1 MNKVDELPIGWRTDE
16 LFSENCEYI
25 VPMYQRD
32 FAWGEKEIKTLLT
45 DIELFNAPEY
55 YLGSLVVSKT
65 STENGKD
72 CFEVIDGQQRL
83 TALFMMLSIVDSFN
97 KKNSGKSDFNLR
109 VDAPIRYECR
119 ARTERFFKKIKGIPF
134 VKFIKEGWD
143 QENKAG
149 GIGVGAIERAF
160 NEIKKYFK
168 INPKSEQISQ
178 ECIDKIK
185 SFNERLRKVKIL
197 RVEVPK
203 GTNLNQYYERMNTRS
218 EQLEQ
223 IDILKSKLMGQ
234 IEAKQGREFFSKIWN
249 ACADM
254 DHYVQMGF
262 IKETRERIF
271 GQEWDKLNV
280 EELENELN
288 NPSGEG
294 KSENNSDI
302 ESIDEIISKE
312 MKNTVD
318 PKVNAVVDDSRFDS
332 IISFPVF
339 LIHAYK
345 VYVKHHVKYSN
356 ETVSEMNPKDLDEAK
371 LVDIFKLSTWNEDSS
386 KGFIKTLLCLRF
398 LFDKF
403 FIKRDFS
410 DRPSKISDEGRWS
423 LLSLHSID
431 DGMQQSYVNTRDG
444 EDKISD
450 DDAKNKRCL
459 MIQACLRVSYTAP
472 RSMHWITCL
481 LDEIYTR
488 YLNAGYN
495 LSSILIDN
503 VTKCCERIAAKAV
516 KNDFLDC
523 QFKKP
528 DGSFS
533 RYCMGVWTPHLVFHF
548 LDYLL
553 WSHPQSELKD
563 TEFDFKFRN
572 SVEHWHPQ
580 NLDIHFVGKWNE
592 KELEDGL
599 DGFGNLGI
607 VTTSANSKLSNLAP
621 STKAT
626 DRKDII
632 EQGSLKLRLMRDI
645 TMKNGWTYQESKK
658 HQDKMIRLLSESCEK
673 ILSVSDH

>member
-1 MNKVDELPIGWRTDE
+1 MSKVDRLPVGWRTRE
-16 LFSENCEYI
+16 LFSENFEYI

-65 STENGKD
+65 SSENGKD

-83 TALFMMLSIVDSFN
+83 TALFMTLSIVDSFN

-109 VDAPIRYECR
+109 GDAPIRYECR
-119 ARTERFFKKIKGIPF
+119 DRTERFFKKIKEIPF
-134 VKFIKEGWD
+134 AEFIKDDWD
-143 QENKAG
+143 LENKDHE
-149 GIGVGAIERAF
+149 IEVGAIENAF

-168 INPKSEQISQ
+168 INPESERVSQ
-178 ECIDKIK
+178 ECIDKII
-185 SFNERLRKVKIL
+185 SFNKRLQKVKIL
-197 RVEVPK
+197 RVEVPE
-203 GTNLNQYYERMNTRS
+203 GTNLNRYYERMNTRS

-223 IDILKSKLMGQ
+223 SDILKSKLMGQ

-280 EELENELN
+280 EKLENELN
-288 NPSGEG
+288 NPSGAG

-302 ESIDEIISKE
+302 VSIDEIISKE

-318 PKVNAVVDDSRFDS
+318 AKVNVVDDSRFES

-345 VYVKHHVKYSN
+345 VYVKHHVKCSD
-356 ETVSEMNPKDLDEAK
+356 ETVSEMDPKDLNEAK
-371 LVDIFKLSTWNEDSS
+371 LVDIFKLSAWNEDSA
-386 KGFIKTLLCLRF
+386 KGFIKTLICLRF

-410 DRPSKISDEGRWS
+410 DKPSKISDEGSWS

-431 DGMQQSYVNTRDG
+431 DGKHQSYVNTRDG
-444 EDKISD
+444 EDKNSD

-488 YLNAGYN
+488 YLTAGYN
-495 LSSILIDN
+495 LSAILIDN

-523 QFKKP
+523 RFKKP

-533 RYCMGVWTPHLVFHF
+533 QYRMGVWTPHLVFHF

-553 WSHPQSELKD
+553 WSNPQSELKD

-580 NLDIHFVGKWNE
+580 NFDIHFVGKWNE

-645 TMKNGWTYQESKK
+645 TIKNGWTYQESKK
-658 HQDKMIRLLSESCEK
+658 HQDEMIRLLSESCEK
-673 ILSVSDH
+673 ILSVSVH

>member
-1 MNKVDELPIGWRTDE
+1 MSKVDKLPVGWRTRE
-16 LFSENCEYI
+16 LFSENFEYI

-32 FAWGEKEIKTLLT
+32 FAWGENEIKTLLT
-45 DIELFNAPEY
+45 DIALFNAPEY

-65 STENGKD
+65 SSENGKD

-83 TALFMMLSIVDSFN
+83 TALFMTLSIVDSFN

-109 VDAPIRYECR
+109 GDAPIRYECR
-119 ARTERFFKKIKGIPF
+119 DRTERFFKKIKEIPF
-134 VKFIKEGWD
+134 AEFIKDDWD
-143 QENKAG
+143 LENKDHE
-149 GIGVGAIERAF
+149 IEVGAIENAF

-168 INPKSEQISQ
+168 INPESERVSQ
-178 ECIDKIK
+178 ECIDKII
-185 SFNERLRKVKIL
+185 SFNKRLQKVKIL
-197 RVEVPK
+197 RVEVPE

-223 IDILKSKLMGQ
+223 SDILKSKLMGQ

-280 EELENELN
+280 EKLENELN
-288 NPSGEG
+288 NPSGAG

-302 ESIDEIISKE
+302 VSIDEIISKE

-318 PKVNAVVDDSRFDS
+318 AKVNVVDDSRFES

-345 VYVKHHVKYSN
+345 VYVKHHVKCSD
-356 ETVSEMNPKDLDEAK
+356 ETVSEMDPKDLNEAK
-371 LVDIFKLSTWNEDSS
+371 LVDIFKLSTWNEDSA
-386 KGFIKTLLCLRF
+386 KGFIKTLICLRF

-410 DRPSKISDEGRWS
+410 DKPSKISDEGSWS

-431 DGMQQSYVNTRDG
+431 DGKHQSYVNTRDG
-444 EDKISD
+444 EDKNSD

-488 YLNAGYN
+488 YLTAGYN
-495 LSSILIDN
+495 LSAILIDN

-523 QFKKP
+523 RFKKP

-533 RYCMGVWTPHLVFHF
+533 QYRMGVWTPHLVFHF

-553 WSHPQSELKD
+553 WSNPQSELKD
-563 TEFDFKFRN
+563 NEFDFKFRN

-580 NLDIHFVGKWNE
+580 NFDIHFVGKWNE

-645 TMKNGWTYQESKK
+645 TIKNGWTYQESKK
-658 HQDKMIRLLSESCEK
+658 HQDEMIRLLSEYCEK
-673 ILSVSDH
+673 ILSVSVH

>member
-1 MNKVDELPIGWRTDE
+1 MSKVDKLPVGWRTRE
-16 LFSENCEYI
+16 LFSENFEYI

-32 FAWGEKEIKTLLT
+32 FAWGENEIKTLLT

-65 STENGKD
+65 SSENGKD

-83 TALFMMLSIVDSFN
+83 TALFMTLSIVDSFN

-109 VDAPIRYECR
+109 GDAPIRYECR
-119 ARTERFFKKIKGIPF
+119 DRTERFFKKIKEIPF
-134 VKFIKEGWD
+134 AEFIKDDWD
-143 QENKAG
+143 LENKDHE
-149 GIGVGAIERAF
+149 IEVGAIENAF

-168 INPKSEQISQ
+168 INPESERVSQ
-178 ECIDKIK
+178 ECIDKII
-185 SFNERLRKVKIL
+185 SFNKRLQKVKIL
-197 RVEVPK
+197 RVEVPE

-218 EQLEQ
+218 DQLEQ
-223 IDILKSKLMGQ
+223 SDILKSKLMGQ

-280 EELENELN
+280 EKLENELN
-288 NPSGEG
+288 NPSGAG

-302 ESIDEIISKE
+302 VSIDEIISKE

-318 PKVNAVVDDSRFDS
+318 AKVNVVDDSRFES

-345 VYVKHHVKYSN
+345 VYVKHHVKCSD
-356 ETVSEMNPKDLDEAK
+356 ETVSEMDPKDLNEAK
-371 LVDIFKLSTWNEDSS
+371 LVDIFKLSTWNEDSA
-386 KGFIKTLLCLRF
+386 KGFIKTLICLRF

-410 DRPSKISDEGRWS
+410 DKPSKISDEGSWS

-431 DGMQQSYVNTRDG
+431 DGKHQSYVNTRDG
-444 EDKISD
+444 EDKNSD

-488 YLNAGYN
+488 YLTAGYN
-495 LSSILIDN
+495 LSAILIDN

-523 QFKKP
+523 RFKKP

-533 RYCMGVWTPHLVFHF
+533 QYRMGVWTPHLVFHF

-553 WSHPQSELKD
+553 WSNPQSELKD
-563 TEFDFKFRN
+563 NEFDFKFRN

-580 NLDIHFVGKWNE
+580 NFDIHFVGKWNE

-645 TMKNGWTYQESKK
+645 TIKNGWTYQESKK
-658 HQDKMIRLLSESCEK
+658 HQDEMIRLLSESCEK
-673 ILSVSDH
+673 ILSVSVH

>member
-1 MNKVDELPIGWRTDE
+1 MSKVDKLPVGWRTRE
-16 LFSENCEYI
+16 LFSENFEYI

-32 FAWGEKEIKTLLT
+32 FAWGENEIKTLLT

-65 STENGKD
+65 SSENGKD

-83 TALFMMLSIVDSFN
+83 TALFMTLSIVDSFN

-109 VDAPIRYECR
+109 GDAPIRYECR
-119 ARTERFFKKIKGIPF
+119 DRTERFFKKIKEIPF
-134 VKFIKEGWD
+134 AEFIKDDWD
-143 QENKAG
+143 LENKDHE
-149 GIGVGAIERAF
+149 IEVGAIENAF

-168 INPKSEQISQ
+168 INPESERVSQ
-178 ECIDKIK
+178 ECIDKII
-185 SFNERLRKVKIL
+185 SFNKRLQKVKIL
-197 RVEVPK
+197 RVEVPE
-203 GTNLNQYYERMNTRS
+203 GTNLNQCYERMNSRS

-223 IDILKSKLMGQ
+223 SDILKSKLMGQ

-280 EELENELN
+280 EKLENELN
-288 NPSGEG
+288 NPSGAG

-302 ESIDEIISKE
+302 VSIDEIISKE

-318 PKVNAVVDDSRFDS
+318 AKVNVVDDSRFES

-345 VYVKHHVKYSN
+345 VYVKHHVKCSD
-356 ETVSEMNPKDLDEAK
+356 ETVSEMDPKDLNEAK
-371 LVDIFKLSTWNEDSS
+371 LVDIFKLSTWNEDSA
-386 KGFIKTLLCLRF
+386 KGFIKTLICLRF

-410 DRPSKISDEGRWS
+410 DKPSKISDEGSWS

-431 DGMQQSYVNTRDG
+431 DGKHQSYVNTRDG
-444 EDKISD
+444 EDKNSD

-488 YLNAGYN
+488 YLTAGYN
-495 LSSILIDN
+495 LSAILIDN

-523 QFKKP
+523 RFKKP

-533 RYCMGVWTPHLVFHF
+533 QYRMGVWTPHLVFHF

-553 WSHPQSELKD
+553 WSNPQSELKD
-563 TEFDFKFRN
+563 NEFDFKFRN

-580 NLDIHFVGKWNE
+580 NFDIHFVGKWNE

-645 TMKNGWTYQESKK
+645 TIKNGWTYQESKK
-658 HQDKMIRLLSESCEK
+658 HQDEMIRLLSESCEK
-673 ILSVSDH
+673 ILSVSVH

>member
-1 MNKVDELPIGWRTDE
+1 MSKVDKLPVGWSTRE
-16 LFSENCEYI
+16 LFSENFEYI

-32 FAWGEKEIKTLLT
+32 FAWGENEIKTLLT

-65 STENGKD
+65 SSENGKD

-83 TALFMMLSIVDSFN
+83 TALFMTLSIVDSFN

-109 VDAPIRYECR
+109 GDAPIRYECR
-119 ARTERFFKKIKGIPF
+119 DRTERFFKKIKEIPF
-134 VKFIKEGWD
+134 AEFIKDDWD
-143 QENKAG
+143 LENKDHE
-149 GIGVGAIERAF
+149 IEVGAIENAF

-168 INPKSEQISQ
+168 INPESERVSQ
-178 ECIDKIK
+178 ECIDKII
-185 SFNERLRKVKIL
+185 SFNKRLQKVKIL
-197 RVEVPK
+197 RVEVPE

-223 IDILKSKLMGQ
+223 SDILKSKLMGQ

-280 EELENELN
+280 EKLENELN
-288 NPSGEG
+288 NPSGAG

-302 ESIDEIISKE
+302 VSIDEIISKE

-318 PKVNAVVDDSRFDS
+318 AKVNVVDDSRFES

-345 VYVKHHVKYSN
+345 VYVKHHVKCSD
-356 ETVSEMNPKDLDEAK
+356 ETVSEMDPKDLNEAK
-371 LVDIFKLSTWNEDSS
+371 LVDIFKLSTWNEDSA
-386 KGFIKTLLCLRF
+386 KGFIKTLICLRF

-410 DRPSKISDEGRWS
+410 DKPSKISDEGSWS

-431 DGMQQSYVNTRDG
+431 DGKHQSYVNTRDG
-444 EDKISD
+444 EDKNSD

-488 YLNAGYN
+488 YLTAGYN
-495 LSSILIDN
+495 LSAILIDN

-523 QFKKP
+523 RFKKP

-533 RYCMGVWTPHLVFHF
+533 QYRMGVWTPHLVFHF

-553 WSHPQSELKD
+553 WSNPQSELKD
-563 TEFDFKFRN
+563 NEFDFKFRN

-580 NLDIHFVGKWNE
+580 NFDIHFVGKWNE

-645 TMKNGWTYQESKK
+645 TIKNGWTYQESKK
-658 HQDKMIRLLSESCEK
+658 HQDEMIRLLSESCEK
-673 ILSVSDH
+673 ILSVSVH

>member
-1 MNKVDELPIGWRTDE
+1 MSKVDKLPVGWGTRE
-16 LFSENCEYI
+16 LFSENFEYI

-65 STENGKD
+65 SSENGKD

-83 TALFMMLSIVDSFN
+83 TALFMTLSIVDSFN

-109 VDAPIRYECR
+109 GDAPIRYECR
-119 ARTERFFKKIKGIPF
+119 DRTERFFKKIKEIPF
-134 VKFIKEGWD
+134 AEFIKDDWD
-143 QENKAG
+143 LENKDHE
-149 GIGVGAIERAF
+149 IEVGAIENAF

-168 INPKSEQISQ
+168 INPESERVSQ
-178 ECIDKIK
+178 ECIDKII
-185 SFNERLRKVKIL
+185 SFNKRLQKVKML
-197 RVEVPK
+197 RVEVPE
-203 GTNLNQYYERMNTRS
+203 GTNLNRYYERMNTRS

-223 IDILKSKLMGQ
+223 SDILKSKLMGQ

-280 EELENELN
+280 EKLENELN
-288 NPSGEG
+288 NPSGAG

-302 ESIDEIISKE
+302 VSIDEIISKE

-318 PKVNAVVDDSRFDS
+318 AKVNVVDDSRFES

-345 VYVKHHVKYSN
+345 VYVKHHVKCSD
-356 ETVSEMNPKDLDEAK
+356 ETVSEMDPKDLNEAK
-371 LVDIFKLSTWNEDSS
+371 LVDIFKLSTWNEDSA
-386 KGFIKTLLCLRF
+386 KGFIKTLICLRF

-410 DRPSKISDEGRWS
+410 DKPSKISDEGSWS

-431 DGMQQSYVNTRDG
+431 DGKHQSYVNTRDG
-444 EDKISD
+444 EDKNSD

-488 YLNAGYN
+488 YLTAGYN
-495 LSSILIDN
+495 LSAILIDN

-523 QFKKP
+523 RFKKP

-533 RYCMGVWTPHLVFHF
+533 QYRMGVWTPHLVFHF

-553 WSHPQSELKD
+553 WSNPQSELKD

-580 NLDIHFVGKWNE
+580 NFDIHFVGKWNE

-645 TMKNGWTYQESKK
+645 TIKNGWTYQESKK
-658 HQDKMIRLLSESCEK
+658 HQDEMIRLLSESCEK
-673 ILSVSDH
+673 ILSVSVH

>member
-1 MNKVDELPIGWRTDE
+1 MSKVDKLPVGWGTRE
-16 LFSENCEYI
+16 LFSENFEYI

-65 STENGKD
+65 SSENGKD

-83 TALFMMLSIVDSFN
+83 TALFMTLSIVDSFN

-109 VDAPIRYECR
+109 GDAPIRYECR
-119 ARTERFFKKIKGIPF
+119 DRTERFFKKIKEIPF
-134 VKFIKEGWD
+134 AEFIKDDWD
-143 QENKAG
+143 LENKDHE
-149 GIGVGAIERAF
+149 IEVGAIENAF

-168 INPKSEQISQ
+168 INPESERVSQ
-178 ECIDKIK
+178 ECIDKII
-185 SFNERLRKVKIL
+185 SFNKRLQKVKIL
-197 RVEVPK
+197 RVEVPE
-203 GTNLNQYYERMNTRS
+203 GTNLNRYYERMNTRS

-223 IDILKSKLMGQ
+223 SDILKSKLMGQ

-280 EELENELN
+280 EKLENELN
-288 NPSGEG
+288 NPSGAG
-294 KSENNSDI
+294 KSENHSDI
-302 ESIDEIISKE
+302 VSIDEIISKE

-318 PKVNAVVDDSRFDS
+318 AKVNVVDDSRFES

-345 VYVKHHVKYSN
+345 VYVKHHVKCSD
-356 ETVSEMNPKDLDEAK
+356 ETVSEMDPKDLNEAK
-371 LVDIFKLSTWNEDSS
+371 LVDIFKLSTWNEDSA
-386 KGFIKTLLCLRF
+386 KGFIKTLICLRF

-410 DRPSKISDEGRWS
+410 DKPSKISDEGSWS

-431 DGMQQSYVNTRDG
+431 DGKHQSYVNTRDG
-444 EDKISD
+444 EDKNSD

-488 YLNAGYN
+488 YLTAGYN
-495 LSSILIDN
+495 LSAILIDN

-523 QFKKP
+523 RFKKP

-533 RYCMGVWTPHLVFHF
+533 QYRMGVWTPHLVFHF

-553 WSHPQSELKD
+553 WSNPQSELKD

-580 NLDIHFVGKWNE
+580 NFDIHFVGKWNE

-645 TMKNGWTYQESKK
+645 TIKNGWTYQESKK
-658 HQDKMIRLLSESCEK
+658 HQDEMIRLLSESCEK
-673 ILSVSDH
+673 ILSVSVH

>member
-1 MNKVDELPIGWRTDE
+1 MSKVDKLPVGWRTRE
-16 LFSENCEYI
+16 LFSENFEYI

-32 FAWGEKEIKTLLT
+32 FAWGENEIKTLLT

-65 STENGKD
+65 SSENGKD

-83 TALFMMLSIVDSFN
+83 TALFMTLSIVDSFN

-109 VDAPIRYECR
+109 GDAPIRYECR
-119 ARTERFFKKIKGIPF
+119 DRTERFFKKIKEIPF
-134 VKFIKEGWD
+134 AEFIKDDWD
-143 QENKAG
+143 LENKDHE
-149 GIGVGAIERAF
+149 IEVGAIENAF

-168 INPKSEQISQ
+168 INPESERVSQ
-178 ECIDKIK
+178 ECIDKII
-185 SFNERLRKVKIL
+185 SFNKRLQKVKIL
-197 RVEVPK
+197 RVEVPE

-223 IDILKSKLMGQ
+223 SDILKSKLMGQ

-280 EELENELN
+280 EKLENELN
-288 NPSGEG
+288 NPSGAG

-302 ESIDEIISKE
+302 VSIDEIISKE

-318 PKVNAVVDDSRFDS
+318 AKVNVVDDSRFES

-345 VYVKHHVKYSN
+345 VYVKHHVKCSD
-356 ETVSEMNPKDLDEAK
+356 ETVSEMDPKDLNEAK
-371 LVDIFKLSTWNEDSS
+371 LVDIFKLSTWNEDSA
-386 KGFIKTLLCLRF
+386 KGFIKTLICLRF

-410 DRPSKISDEGRWS
+410 DKPSKISDEGSWS

-431 DGMQQSYVNTRDG
+431 DGKHQSYVNTRDG
-444 EDKISD
+444 EDKNSD

-488 YLNAGYN
+488 YLTAGYN
-495 LSSILIDN
+495 LSAILIDN

-523 QFKKP
+523 RFKKP

-533 RYCMGVWTPHLVFHF
+533 QYRMGVWTPHLVFHF

-553 WSHPQSELKD
+553 WSNPQSELKD
-563 TEFDFKFRN
+563 NEFDFKFRN

-580 NLDIHFVGKWNE
+580 NFDIHFVGKWNE

-645 TMKNGWTYQESKK
+645 TIKNGWTYQESKK
-658 HQDKMIRLLSESCEK
+658 HQDEMIRLLSESCEK
-673 ILSVSDH
+673 ILSVSVH

>member
-1 MNKVDELPIGWRTDE
+1 MSKVDKLPVGWGTRE
-16 LFSENCEYI
+16 LFSENFEYI

-32 FAWGEKEIKTLLT
+32 FAWGEREIKTLLT

-65 STENGKD
+65 SSENGKD

-83 TALFMMLSIVDSFN
+83 TALFMTLSIVDSFN

-109 VDAPIRYECR
+109 GDAPIRYECR
-119 ARTERFFKKIKGIPF
+119 DRTERFFKKIKEIPF
-134 VKFIKEGWD
+134 AEFIKDDWD
-143 QENKAG
+143 LENKDHE
-149 GIGVGAIERAF
+149 IEVGAIENAF

-168 INPKSEQISQ
+168 INPESERVSQ
-178 ECIDKIK
+178 ECIDKII
-185 SFNERLRKVKIL
+185 SFNKRLQKVKIL
-197 RVEVPK
+197 RVEVPE
-203 GTNLNQYYERMNTRS
+203 GTNLNRYYERMNTRS

-223 IDILKSKLMGQ
+223 SDILKSKLMGQ

-271 GQEWDKLNV
+271 GQQWDKLNV
-280 EELENELN
+280 EKLENELN
-288 NPSGEG
+288 NPSGAG

-302 ESIDEIISKE
+302 VSIDEIISKE

-318 PKVNAVVDDSRFDS
+318 AKVNVVDDSRFES

-345 VYVKHHVKYSN
+345 VYVKHHVKCSD
-356 ETVSEMNPKDLDEAK
+356 ETVSEMDPKDLNEAK
-371 LVDIFKLSTWNEDSS
+371 LVDIFKLSTWNEDSA
-386 KGFIKTLLCLRF
+386 KGFIKTLICLRF

-410 DRPSKISDEGRWS
+410 DKPSKISDEGSWS

-431 DGMQQSYVNTRDG
+431 DGKHQSYVNTRDG
-444 EDKISD
+444 EDKNSD

-488 YLNAGYN
+488 YLTAGYN
-495 LSSILIDN
+495 LSAILIDN

-523 QFKKP
+523 RFKKP

-533 RYCMGVWTPHLVFHF
+533 QYRMGVWTPHLVFHF

-553 WSHPQSELKD
+553 WSNPQSELKD

-580 NLDIHFVGKWNE
+580 NFDIHFVGKWNE

-645 TMKNGWTYQESKK
+645 TIKNGWTYQESKK
-658 HQDKMIRLLSESCEK
+658 HQDEMIRLLSESCEK
-673 ILSVSDH
+673 ILSVSVH